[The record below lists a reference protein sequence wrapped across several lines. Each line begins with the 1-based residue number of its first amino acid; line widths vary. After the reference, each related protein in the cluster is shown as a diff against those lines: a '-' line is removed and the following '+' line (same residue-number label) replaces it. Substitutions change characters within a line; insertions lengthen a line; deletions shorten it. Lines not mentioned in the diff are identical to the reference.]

1 MKLNKKILKESM
13 TDTAIAMPIAWIL
26 SFLSLYF
33 LIKVGVENVISLSI
47 FQTILLTLAS
57 VTRKYLVRDHFSK
70 KTS

>member
-1 MKLNKKILKESM
+1 M
-13 TDTAIAMPIAWIL
+13 TDTAIAMPIAWSL